1 VPERSARAAVLAG
14 GETRLPPGRH
24 GLPRE
29 AVAENQRE
37 RLLNGV
43 VEAVAEHGYNA
54 TTIAAIAK
62 AAKISRRTFYEH
74 FEGKADCFGAAYAM
88 IEAHVLESMLAAPGA
103 GEEWPERVRARL
115 AALLEVL
122 SRDEAVARCFLV
134 EPLSAGGEVAA
145 RYREA
150 MGHVAAALRPEP
162 PPTGLNME
170 IRDQALIGGIATL
183 IVRRLNTA
191 GAARLP
197 ELLPDLTELAL
208 APFLS
213 RAEAKQQAL
222 QSQMPSS

>member
-1 VPERSARAAVLAG
+1 MAERGAQTGGALAG
-14 GETRLPPGRH
+14 GERLPPGRH

-54 TTIAAIAK
+54 TTIARIVE

-74 FEGKADCFGAAYAM
+74 FEGKEDCFGAAYAM

-103 GEEWPERVRARL
+103 GEGWPERVRARL

-122 SRDEAVARCFLV
+122 SRDEAVTRCFLV
-134 EPLSAGGEVAA
+134 EPLAAGGEVAA

-150 MGHVAAALRPEP
+150 MGLVAAALRPEP
-162 PPTGLNME
+162 PPSQLNME
-170 IRDQALIGGIATL
+170 VRDQALVGGIATL
-183 IVRRLNTA
+183 IVRRLHTA
-191 GAARLP
+191 GAAGLP

-208 APFLS
+208 APYTG
-213 RAEAKQQAL
+213 RREAKRLAA
-222 QSQMPSS
+222 

>member
-1 VPERSARAAVLAG
+1 MARGGAHAG
-14 GETRLPPGRH
+14 EALRGERLPPGRH

-43 VEAVAEHGYNA
+43 VEAVAADGYNA
-54 TTIAAIAK
+54 TTIAGIVK

-74 FEGKADCFGAAYAM
+74 FEGKQDCFLAAYAM

-122 SRDEAVARCFLV
+122 SRDEAVTRCFLV
-134 EPLSAGGEVAA
+134 EPLAAGGEVAA

-150 MGHVAAALRPEP
+150 MSLIAAALRPEP
-162 PPTGLNME
+162 PPSQLNME
-170 IRDQALIGGIATL
+170 VRDQALVGGIATL

-197 ELLPDLTELAL
+197 ELLPDLTELSL
-208 APFLS
+208 
-213 RAEAKQQAL
+213 
-222 QSQMPSS
+222 